1 MEEEGKQITCLI
13 VCGCGGNRSLFE
25 TSSPTLSKKLCSF
38 SPSRFSSSLL
48 LDHLAAI
55 FSDMDTHLRLKFTD
69 QKPELSLVQEE
80 ANVVGGGGSSGKE
93 EVLNLDGTEWVDL
106 FDREMKNASDMKVAG
121 PLQEP
126 WKLWRSPSRLVFV
139 LTQRCK
145 AVSNMR
151 T

>member
-1 MEEEGKQITCLI
+1 MSEQSTNVGDDFDSAI
-13 VCGCGGNRSLFE
+13 RSLNQ
-25 TSSPTLSKKLCSF
+25 
-38 SPSRFSSSLL
+38 
-48 LDHLAAI
+48 
-55 FSDMDTHLRLKFTD
+55 LRLKVTD
-69 QKPELSLVQEE
+69 QKPELSLVEEE
-80 ANVVGGGGSSGKE
+80 ANVVGGRGSSGKE
-93 EVLNLDGTEWVDL
+93 EVLSLDGTEWVDL